1 MSVGILPVF
10 LNRSLEEV
18 YDIAFTTQ
26 NAWKSGN
33 LSRFEIV
40 DYFFEQRVP
49 PDEELLFFL
58 PRIKVRHDTA
68 VVVLMCVH
76 DRLDSYPI
84 LCMALVVN
92 NKSI

>member
-10 LNRSLEEV
+10 LTRSLEEV
-18 YDIAFTTQ
+18 YDIAFTTH
-26 NAWKSGN
+26 NAWMSGN
-33 LSRFEIV
+33 LGRFEIV
-40 DYFFEQRVP
+40 DYFFEQLVP

-58 PRIKVRHDTA
+58 PRTKVRHDTA

-76 DRLDSYPI
+76 DS
-84 LCMALVVN
+84 MALVVN